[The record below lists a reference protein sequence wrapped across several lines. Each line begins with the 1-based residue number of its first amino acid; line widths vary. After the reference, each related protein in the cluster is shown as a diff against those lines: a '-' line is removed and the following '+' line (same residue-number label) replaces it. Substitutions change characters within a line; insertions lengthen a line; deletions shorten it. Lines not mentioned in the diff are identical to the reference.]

1 MRYVR
6 IAEISGEY
14 EKMEKMYNL
23 REASEL
29 LGISVRTLRLWITK
43 GILIAKKYE
52 NGRNLI
58 ISEKEIERIKDR
70 MK

>member
-1 MRYVR
+1 
-6 IAEISGEY
+6 
-14 EKMEKMYNL
+14 MEKMYNL

-43 GILIAKKYE
+43 GVLIAKKYE

>member
-1 MRYVR
+1 
-6 IAEISGEY
+6 
-14 EKMEKMYNL
+14 MEKMYNL

-29 LGISVRTLRLWITK
+29 LGVSVRTLRLWIMK